1 MQNPSIRELVDLAR
15 NAEPRLGT
23 TRLMLI
29 DGRAGAGK
37 STLAN
42 RLAVSLGGTASSG
55 AGTFNPDAPLAASAP
70 VQILH
75 ADDMYEGWA
84 GPATMVDILLDRVL
98 VPLASGRDGGF
109 EMWDWAADARSHTI
123 AVAARPWLIVEGVG
137 VGLPQ
142 ARELAV
148 LTVFVDAPWEVRLQ
162 RGIERDHLA
171 YADVVERWTG
181 FEAQEREM
189 HERNGTRE
197 AADFV
202 LDGTAAIPDR

>member
-1 MQNPSIRELVDLAR
+1 
-15 NAEPRLGT
+15 
-23 TRLMLI
+23 MLL

-42 RLAVSLGGTASSG
+42 RLAVALGGTASGG
-55 AGTFNPDAPLAASAP
+55 AGTFRPDAPLADDAP
-70 VQILH
+70 VQIVH

-84 GPATMVDILLDRVL
+84 GPATMVDILLDRIL
-98 VPLASGRDGGF
+98 GALASGRDGSF

-123 AVAARPWLIVEGVG
+123 DVPQRPWLIIEGVG
-137 VGLPQ
+137 VGLPR

-148 LTVFVDAPWEVRLQ
+148 LTVFIDAPWEVRLQ
-162 RGIERDHLA
+162 RGVERDHLA

-181 FEAQEREM
+181 FEAQERAM

-197 AADFV
+197 AADFRV
-202 LDGTAAIPDR
+202 DGTAVIPDL